1 MKERDNERWQKPDG
15 RQMNLTRNDC
25 AAMDVGDPL
34 AHARERF
41 CLPKDI
47 IYLDGNSL
55 GALPRA
61 TPDRIAKLLTDEWG
75 DGLVR
80 SWNMHDWIGMPARL
94 GAKIAALI
102 GAESGEV
109 IVADSTSVNLFKLAG
124 AAMRLQSPRRIV
136 LSERGN
142 FPTDIYVLQGL
153 EALLGGTVTLRLVER
168 DEIPEALGDDIALL
182 VLTHIHYKS
191 GELHDMRTLTARAHA
206 CGALVLWD
214 LSHSAGAT
222 ELFLDFDGVDL
233 AVGCGYK
240 YLNGGPGAPAFVYV
254 AGRLQGLLQPP
265 LSGWMGHASPFEFG
279 DEFVSAAGIKRQ
291 LCGTPAIISMAA
303 LGCGLSTFDGVDMR
317 DVRSKSIALGDLM
330 LALVG
335 QYCPGIE
342 IACPADGKNRGS
354 QIALRHAQGYAIMQA
369 LISRG
374 VIGDFRAPDIVRF
387 GFSPLYVRFVDIWDA
402 VATLAE
408 ILADDSWSDPRF
420 QSRSTVT

>member
-153 EALLGGTVTLRLVER
+153 EALLGGTVTLRLV
-168 DEIPEALGDDIALL
+168 
-182 VLTHIHYKS
+182 
-191 GELHDMRTLTARAHA
+191 
-206 CGALVLWD
+206 
-214 LSHSAGAT
+214 
-222 ELFLDFDGVDL
+222 
-233 AVGCGYK
+233 
-240 YLNGGPGAPAFVYV
+240 
-254 AGRLQGLLQPP
+254 
-265 LSGWMGHASPFEFG
+265 
-279 DEFVSAAGIKRQ
+279 
-291 LCGTPAIISMAA
+291 
-303 LGCGLSTFDGVDMR
+303 
-317 DVRSKSIALGDLM
+317 
-330 LALVG
+330 
-335 QYCPGIE
+335 
-342 IACPADGKNRGS
+342 
-354 QIALRHAQGYAIMQA
+354 
-369 LISRG
+369 
-374 VIGDFRAPDIVRF
+374 
-387 GFSPLYVRFVDIWDA
+387 
-402 VATLAE
+402 
-408 ILADDSWSDPRF
+408 
-420 QSRSTVT
+420 